1 VPPIREHIYHR
12 RVQYKETDASGIVHF
27 SSFFVYAEEAEH
39 AMWRAAG
46 LSVEPAHT
54 ELGWPRVSASF
65 DFFKPLRF
73 EDEIEVRIRLV
84 ERTAKTFRYQSVI
97 VLNGDVAAIGFSTS
111 ICVRKVAGEP
121 LRAADIPGEIAER
134 FDVLPVVDW
143 PRRVQSAAA
152 DRDAHGV
159 GQGVRGVQDEGLSS

>member
-1 VPPIREHIYHR
+1 MPPIREHIYHR

-46 LSVEPAHT
+46 LSVEPAYT
-54 ELGWPRVSASF
+54 EIGWPRVSASF

-84 ERTAKTFRYQSVI
+84 ERTAKTLRYQSVI
-97 VLNGDVAAIGFSTS
+97 VRSGEVAAIGFSTT

-121 LRAADIPGEIAER
+121 LRAVDIPGEIAGQFEL
-134 FDVLPVVDW
+134 LPVVDR
-143 PRRVQSAAA
+143 PRRVPSAAT
-152 DRDAHGV
+152 DGDARAVSQRV
-159 GQGVRGVQDEGLSS
+159 GGVQDEGLSR

>member
-1 VPPIREHIYHR
+1 MPPIREHIYHR

-46 LSVEPAHT
+46 LSVEPAYT
-54 ELGWPRVSASF
+54 EIGWPRVSASF

-84 ERTAKTFRYQSVI
+84 ERTAKTLRYQSVI
-97 VLNGDVAAIGFSTS
+97 VRSGEVAAIGS
-111 ICVRKVAGEP
+111 
-121 LRAADIPGEIAER
+121 
-134 FDVLPVVDW
+134 
-143 PRRVQSAAA
+143 RRPSAFEKS
-152 DRDAHGV
+152 RV
-159 GQGVRGVQDEGLSS
+159 NR

>member
-1 VPPIREHIYHR
+1 VPPIGEHIYHR
-12 RVQYKETDASGIVHF
+12 RVQYRETDASGIAHF

-46 LSVEPAHT
+46 LSVEPGQT
-54 ELGWPRVSASF
+54 EIGWPRVSASF

-84 ERTAKTFRYQSVI
+84 ERTPKTFRYQSVI
-97 VLNGDVAAIGFSTS
+97 MLRGDVAAIGTSTS

-121 LRAADIPGEIAER
+121 LRAVDIPREIADR
-134 FDVLPVVDW
+134 FDVMPSTER
-143 PRRVQSAAA
+143 PRRVPSAAA
-152 DRDAHGV
+152 DRDAHAV
-159 GQGVRGVQDEGLSS
+159 GQGVGRVEDEGLSG